1 MTDTDEIFDY
11 ITEDSVSE
19 SKLEETVRETVIEE
33 MEKAEVHPKQVETDV
48 NICTDE
54 IRSSIKNVNTDE
66 ELESIEK
73 HLSIIEEEVQVQKEF
88 HDEVRE
94 DEMDAVE
101 FYRQMYDDDPLNSVV
116 KQVSANITV
125 GESKN
130 E

>member
-48 NICTDE
+48 NLCTSV
-54 IRSSIKNVNTDE
+54 IRNSIKNVNTDE
-66 ELESIEK
+66 ELQNIEK
-73 HLSIIEEEVQVQKEF
+73 YLSIIEEEVQVQKEF
-88 HDEVRE
+88 HDEVRG

-101 FYRQMYDDDPLNSVV
+101 FYRQMYDDDPMNSVV
-116 KQVSANITV
+116 KQVSANIAV
-125 GESKN
+125 SESKD